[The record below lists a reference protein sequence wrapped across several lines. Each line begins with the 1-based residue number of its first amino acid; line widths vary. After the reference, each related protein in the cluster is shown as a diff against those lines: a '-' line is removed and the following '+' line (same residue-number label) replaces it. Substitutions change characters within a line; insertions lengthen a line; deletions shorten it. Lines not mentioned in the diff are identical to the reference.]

1 MGIDVSDGTG
11 FPNLGPNEPEN
22 PQAEQPSQSL
32 PPAEPPEI
40 IPSPTLE
47 GTTSL
52 WQRWEQRPDR
62 AWRWTVLWIAGLT
75 TIAYLWHLGSIGLVD
90 ETEPLFAEAAR
101 QMLVREDWVTP
112 YFNETTRFDKPPLIY
127 WCMAVAYQVLGVNE
141 WAVRLPSA
149 LAAIGLI
156 ALAAWVVRRY
166 GLLPRAGWGSQGWS
180 TWPAVLMTTAMMAFN
195 GEMIAWGRTGV
206 SDMLLTGCID
216 GALLCFFMGY
226 SAAAGSSAAGSSP
239 APDQGIAIDR
249 AHSDRPSADLTHSD
263 RAPSDRPSVDLTHF
277 DRAPSALARPDRP
290 TPDRATI
297 QTRWYFAFYT
307 CIALAILAKG
317 PVGIVLPGV
326 IIVPF
331 LLYTGQFWPIFKEI
345 FPLRGLAWVALMT
358 VPWYILVIQANGQAY
373 IDSFFGYHN
382 FERFTQV
389 VNQHSAPWYFY
400 FLVVLAGFAPWSLYI
415 PAAIGRLRLGQWRR
429 WQETPRQEQL
439 GLFAGFWFFG
449 IFLFFTIAVTKLPSY
464 VLPLMPA
471 AAILVAL
478 FWQDCLL
485 PSPRSPVLRLSPAL
499 WASVLLNTLSFFLL
513 GGVALS
519 ATNWIGEAVY
529 DPAMP
534 EFPIALQESPLLLR
548 CGLLFLGTGLVL
560 VGLLVKRRYSW
571 LGGANLASFVLLM
584 LLVLLPAL
592 NLVDTHRQLPLRSL
606 AQEMVNQ
613 RRPGEEI
620 LMLGI
625 EKPSLVFYSH
635 YPIFFARHDEVILK
649 HLEEVV
655 LPQAQP
661 DTFLLLTHPDRPSGL
676 GLEPPNYEV
685 LSAAGAYELVRVPKA
700 QFLR

>member
-1 MGIDVSDGTG
+1 VLKILEQAGTRLAQQSSRS
-11 FPNLGPNEPEN
+11 LGVLL
-22 PQAEQPSQSL
+22 AMWIVGVGAL
-32 PPAEPPEI
+32 AF
-40 IPSPTLE
+40 
-47 GTTSL
+47 L
-52 WQRWEQRPDR
+52 WQ
-62 AWRWTVLWIAGLT
+62 
-75 TIAYLWHLGSIGLVD
+75 LGSVGLVD

-101 QMLVREDWVTP
+101 QMLVRHDWVTP
-112 YFNETTRFDKPPLIY
+112 YFNDLTRFDKPPLIY
-127 WCMAVAYQVLGVNE
+127 WLMAIVYQLLGVNE

-149 LAAIGLI
+149 LAAIGLLGVLGH
-156 ALAAWVVRRY
+156 ALVTY
-166 GLLPRAGWGSQGWS
+166 GSLPARGVEVKPIQGWC
-180 TWPAVLMTTAMMAFN
+180 TAVLATGMTAFC
-195 GEMIAWGRTGV
+195 GEMLVWGRVGV
-206 SDMLLTGCID
+206 SDMLLTGCM
-216 GALLCFFMGY
+216 GCCLLCFFQGY
-226 SAAAGSSAAGSSP
+226 ACPTLQPSP
-239 APDQGIAIDR
+239 QPQR
-249 AHSDRPSADLTHSD
+249 
-263 RAPSDRPSVDLTHF
+263 
-277 DRAPSALARPDRP
+277 
-290 TPDRATI
+290 
-297 QTRWYFAFYT
+297 QWRWYFAAHTFA
-307 CIALAILAKG
+307 ALGILTKG
-317 PVGIVLPGV
+317 PVGLVLPGL
-326 IIVPF
+326 IVLVF
-331 LLYTGQFWPIFKEI
+331 
-345 FPLRGLAWVALMT
+345 LAWTGEWSVLRELRLGLGFLWIALLT
-358 VPWYILVIQANGQAY
+358 VPWFVLVIQANGEAY
-373 IDSFFGYHN
+373 INSFFGYHN
-382 FERFTQV
+382 LERFTQV

>member
-11 FPNLGPNEPEN
+11 FPNLGPNDPEN
-22 PQAEQPSQSL
+22 PQEEPPSESL

-40 IPSPTLE
+40 IPTPTLE
-47 GTTSL
+47 GATSR

-127 WCMAVAYQVLGVNE
+127 WCMAVAYQILGVNE

-156 ALAAWVVRRY
+156 VLGAWVVRRY
-166 GLLPRAGWGSQGWS
+166 GLLPRASWGSQVWS

-206 SDMLLTGCID
+206 SDMLLTGCMD

-226 SAAAGSSAAGSSP
+226 SAASGSRGSSP
-239 APDQGIAIDR
+239 SPDQAI
-249 AHSDRPSADLTHSD
+249 SPDL
-263 RAPSDRPSVDLTHF
+263 AN
-277 DRAPSALARPDRP
+277 PDRP
-290 TPDRATI
+290 KPDRANSDLANPDRPNS
-297 QTRWYFAFYT
+297 QAYWYFAFYT

-358 VPWYILVIQANGQAY
+358 VPWYILVIQANGQVY

-389 VNQHSAPWYFY
+389 VNRHSAPWYFY
-400 FLVVLAGFAPWSLYI
+400 FLVVLAGFAPWSLYL

-439 GLFAGFWFFG
+439 GLFAGFWFIG

-485 PSPRSPVLRLSPAL
+485 PSPRSPVLRLSPVL
-499 WASVLLNTLSFFLL
+499 WASVVLNTLSFFLL

-519 ATNWIGEAVY
+519 ATYWIGEAMY

-534 EFPIALQESPLLLR
+534 EFPVALQESPLLLR

-560 VGLLVKRRYSW
+560 VGLLVTRRYSW
-571 LGGANLASFVLLM
+571 LGGVNLASFVLLM

-592 NLVDTHRQLPLRSL
+592 DLVDTHRQLPLRSL

-649 HLEEVV
+649 HLEEAV

-676 GLEPPNYEV
+676 GLELPDYEV